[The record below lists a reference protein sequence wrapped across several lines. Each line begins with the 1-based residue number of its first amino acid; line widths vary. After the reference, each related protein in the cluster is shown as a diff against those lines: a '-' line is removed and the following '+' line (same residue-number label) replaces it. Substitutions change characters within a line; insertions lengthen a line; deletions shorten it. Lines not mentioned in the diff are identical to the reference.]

1 MKIKFISIFVVL
13 LISNMPLLVSA
24 QQKGDKNE
32 QF

>member
-13 LISNMPLLVSA
+13 LISNMPLLVST

-32 QF
+32 